1 MQHYLNLLNFEVY
14 NKKGFY
20 QTGRGLKIE
29 VSNIMKARKAKQN
42 NNKNENND
50 KNKRIEKP
58 YYFLFNLSN
67 STIPKILQCFIH
79 FFPSIHDK
87 GAVLNYWFIK
97 RHSSDK
103 QYI

>member
-50 KNKRIEKP
+50 KNKRVEALI
-58 YYFLFNLSN
+58 LFNQSF
-67 STIPKILQCFIH
+67 QFCH
-79 FFPSIHDK
+79 FDNPPMFYLFLPEYS
-87 GAVLNYWFIK
+87 
-97 RHSSDK
+97 
-103 QYI
+103 

>member
-58 YYFLFNLSN
+58 
-67 STIPKILQCFIH
+67 
-79 FFPSIHDK
+79 
-87 GAVLNYWFIK
+87 
-97 RHSSDK
+97 
-103 QYI
+103 